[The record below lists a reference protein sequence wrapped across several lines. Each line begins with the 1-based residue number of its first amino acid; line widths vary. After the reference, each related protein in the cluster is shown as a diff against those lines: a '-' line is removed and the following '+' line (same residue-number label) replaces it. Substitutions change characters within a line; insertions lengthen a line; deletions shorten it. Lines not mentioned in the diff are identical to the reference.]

1 MPPSL
6 LLGEAKWIWVPHYDD
21 NVDPGKFVFFRKVF
35 HLQSAVVHGATV
47 RVSADTRYRLFV
59 NGARVS
65 FGPCKSYLTRW
76 CYETVDISHLLV
88 KGKNVISAKVLRFH
102 MPTLVVL
109 R

>member
-76 CYETVDISHLLV
+76 YYETVDISHLLV